1 MHRLGSARTGLSFDS
16 ATAYPLGLGGR
27 QVDRKPDR
35 RPELRL
41 RLSFSP
47 MAFSDLPSRTLY
59 QGVDRAPA
67 RAFLHAIGLTREDL
81 DKPFIGVSNCWS
93 ETMPCNFGLREL
105 AAPLKSGIRG
115 AGANPMEFNTIAISD
130 GITMGTEGMKTSL
143 VSREV
148 IADSIE
154 LVARGHMF
162 DALCCLCACDKTI
175 PASAIALAR
184 LDRPGMLLYGG
195 SIMPGTFRG
204 RQVAVGDVYEAIGAA
219 AAGKISDADLAE
231 LEAVA
236 CPGAGACGGQ
246 YTANTMSMVMEVIGL
261 SPVGFNS
268 IPATDPAKHRAAE
281 ALGPVAMNLL
291 EQDLRPSRILTRRAF
306 DNAIAA
312 VAASGGSTNAV
323 LHLLALARE
332 VGVQLAI
339 DDIDRISRRTPL
351 LCDLKPGGRFA
362 AVELHKAGGIAVL
375 TKRLIEGGFIDG
387 DALTVTGRSL
397 GEESESAAETSGQ
410 EVVATLSRP
419 LRAEGGLVILR
430 GNLAP
435 EGAVVKITQH
445 TPVSHRGPAR
455 VFNREEDAF
464 AAVYSGRIKP
474 GDVVAIRYEG
484 PKGGPGMREMLDV
497 TAVIVGEGLGQS
509 VAMVTDG
516 RFSGATRGLMVGH
529 AAPEAAVGGP
539 LAALHD
545 GDIIHIDVPSRT
557 LEAEGVDLAGRLSD
571 WAPPPPRY
579 TSGAFAKYIALV
591 QSASEGAD
599 RKSVV

>member
-1 MHRLGSARTGLSFDS
+1 MPR
-16 ATAYPLGLGGR
+16 
-27 QVDRKPDR
+27 
-35 RPELRL
+35 ELI
-41 RLSFSP
+41 
-47 MAFSDLPSRTLY
+47 SRTLY
-59 QGVDRAPA
+59 QGRDRAAA
-67 RAFLHAIGLTREDL
+67 RSFLHAIGLTNADI
-81 DKPFIGVSNCWS
+81 DKPFIGVSNVWT
-93 ETMPCNFGLREL
+93 ETMPCNFGLREM
-105 AAPLKSGIRG
+105 AAPLKAGIRA

-154 LVARGHMF
+154 LVGRGHMF
-162 DALCCLCACDKTI
+162 DAMVTLCACDKTI

-184 LDRPGMLLYGG
+184 LDRPGLLLYGG
-195 SIMPGTFRG
+195 SIMAGLFRG

-219 AAGKISDADLAE
+219 AAGKITDADLAE

-268 IPATDPAKHRAAE
+268 IPQTDPAKHRAAE
-281 ALGPVAMNLL
+281 AMGKVVMNAL
-291 EQDLRPSRILTRRAF
+291 EEDLRPSRILTRRAF

-332 VGVQLAI
+332 IGVDLAI

-375 TKRLIEGGFIDG
+375 TKRLIEGGYVDG

-397 GEESESAAETSGQ
+397 GEESSSVTETVGQ
-410 EVVATLSRP
+410 EVVAPLSKP
-419 LRAEGGLVILR
+419 LRPEGGLVVLR

-435 EGAVVKITQH
+435 DGAVVKITQH
-445 TPVSHRGPAR
+445 TTTSHRGPAR

-464 AAVYSGRIKP
+464 AAVYAGRIKP
-474 GDVVAIRYEG
+474 GDTVVIRYEG
-484 PKGGPGMREMLDV
+484 PRGGPGMREMLQV
-497 TAVIVGEGLGQS
+497 TAAIVGEGLGDS

-516 RFSGATRGLMVGH
+516 RFSGATQGLMVGH
-529 AAPEAAVGGP
+529 VAPEAAVGGP
-539 LAALHD
+539 LAALQD
-545 GDIIHIDVPSRT
+545 GDIIDMDVDSRR
-557 LEAEGVDLAGRLSD
+557 LNVEGVDIEARLKSWSPPEPHYRKGVLA
-571 WAPPPPRY
+571 RY
-579 TSGAFAKYIALV
+579 ALLV
-591 QSASEGAD
+591 GSASEGAML
-599 RKSVV
+599 KP

>member
-1 MHRLGSARTGLSFDS
+1 
-16 ATAYPLGLGGR
+16 
-27 QVDRKPDR
+27 
-35 RPELRL
+35 
-41 RLSFSP
+41 
-47 MAFSDLPSRTLY
+47 
-59 QGVDRAPA
+59 
-67 RAFLHAIGLTREDL
+67 
-81 DKPFIGVSNCWS
+81 
-93 ETMPCNFGLREL
+93 MPCNFGLREM
-105 AAPLKSGIRG
+105 AAPLKAGIRA

-154 LVARGHMF
+154 LVGRGHMF
-162 DALCCLCACDKTI
+162 DAMVTLCACDKTI

-184 LDRPGMLLYGG
+184 LDRPGLVLYGG
-195 SIMPGTFRG
+195 SIMAGMFRG

-219 AAGKISDADLAE
+219 AAGKITDADLAE

-268 IPATDPAKHRAAE
+268 IPQTDPAKHRAAE
-281 ALGPVAMNLL
+281 AMGKVVMNAL
-291 EQDLRPSRILTRRAF
+291 EEDLRPSRILTRRAF

-332 VGVQLAI
+332 IGVELAI

-362 AVELHKAGGIAVL
+362 AVELHKAGGIALL
-375 TKRLIEGGFIDG
+375 TKRLIEGGFVDG

-397 GEESESAAETSGQ
+397 AEESASVTETVGQ
-410 EVVATLSRP
+410 EVVAPLSRP
-419 LRAEGGLVILR
+419 LRPEGGLVVLR

-435 EGAVVKITQH
+435 DGAVVKITQH
-445 TPVSHRGPAR
+445 TSTFHRGPAR

-464 AAVYSGRIKP
+464 AAVYAGRIKP
-474 GDVVAIRYEG
+474 GDTVVIRYEG
-484 PKGGPGMREMLDV
+484 PRGGPGMREMLQV
-497 TAVIVGEGLGQS
+497 TAAIVGEGLGDS

-516 RFSGATRGLMVGH
+516 RFSGATQGLMVGH
-529 AAPEAAVGGP
+529 VAPEAAVGGP
-539 LAALHD
+539 LAALED
-545 GDIIHIDVPSRT
+545 GDIIDMDVESRR
-557 LEAEGVDLAGRLSD
+557 LNVEGVDIEARLKSWSPPEPHYRKGVLA
-571 WAPPPPRY
+571 RY
-579 TSGAFAKYIALV
+579 ALLV
-591 QSASEGAD
+591 GSASEGAML
-599 RKSVV
+599 KP

>member
-1 MHRLGSARTGLSFDS
+1 
-16 ATAYPLGLGGR
+16 
-27 QVDRKPDR
+27 
-35 RPELRL
+35 
-41 RLSFSP
+41 
-47 MAFSDLPSRTLY
+47 MASNELPSRTLY
-59 QGVDRAPA
+59 QGRDRAAA
-67 RAFLHAIGLTREDL
+67 RSFLYAIGLKPEDI
-81 DKPFIGVSNCWS
+81 DKPFVGVSNCWL

-105 AAPLKSGIRG
+105 AAPLKAGIRA

-130 GITMGTEGMKTSL
+130 GITMGSEGMKTSL

-162 DALCCLCACDKTI
+162 DAMCCLCACDKTI

-184 LDRPGMLLYGG
+184 LDRPGMVLYGG
-195 SIMPGTFRG
+195 SIMPGRFRG
-204 RQVAVGDVYEAIGAA
+204 RDVAVGDVYEAIGAA

-231 LEAVA
+231 LELVA

-268 IPATDPAKHRAAE
+268 IPATDPGKHPAAE
-281 ALGPVAMNLL
+281 AAGRLALQVLD
-291 EQDLRPSRILTRRAF
+291 QDLRPSRILTRRAF

-332 VGVQLAI
+332 IGVELAI

-362 AVELHKAGGIAVL
+362 AVELHRAGGIALL
-375 TKRLIEGGFIDG
+375 TRRLIEGGYVDG

-397 GEESESAAETSGQ
+397 GEECEDVTETAGQ
-410 EVVATLSRP
+410 EVVAPLAHP
-419 LRAEGGLVILR
+419 LREEGGLVVLR
-430 GNLAP
+430 GNLGP
-435 EGAVVKITQH
+435 DGAVVKVTQH
-445 TPVSHRGPAR
+445 TSTSHRGPAR

-464 AAVYSGRIKP
+464 AAVSAGRIKP
-474 GDVVAIRYEG
+474 GDVVVIRYEG
-484 PKGGPGMREMLDV
+484 PRGGPGMREMLQV
-497 TAVIVGEGLGQS
+497 TAAIVGEGLGES

-516 RFSGATRGLMVGH
+516 RFSGATRGLMIGH
-529 AAPEAAVGGP
+529 VAPEAAVGGP
-539 LAALHD
+539 LAAVHD
-545 GDIIHIDVPSRT
+545 GDMISIDVPSRR
-557 LEAEGVDLAGRLSD
+557 LELEGVDIAKRLNGWSPPEPNYRRGVLA
-571 WAPPPPRY
+571 RY
-579 TSGAFAKYIALV
+579 ALLV
-591 QSASEGAD
+591 GSASEGAIL
-599 RKSVV
+599 KP

>member
-1 MHRLGSARTGLSFDS
+1 MER
-16 ATAYPLGLGGR
+16 
-27 QVDRKPDR
+27 
-35 RPELRL
+35 
-41 RLSFSP
+41 
-47 MAFSDLPSRTLY
+47 PSRTLY
-59 QGVDRAPA
+59 QGRDRAAA
-67 RAFLHAIGLTREDL
+67 RSFLHAIGLTAADI
-81 DKPFIGVSNCWS
+81 DKPFVGVSNVWT
-93 ETMPCNFGLREL
+93 ETMPCNFGLRDL
-105 AAPLKSGIRG
+105 AVPLKAGIRA

-162 DALCCLCACDKTI
+162 DVMCCLCACDKTI

-184 LDRPGMLLYGG
+184 LDRPGMVLYGG
-195 SIMPGTFRG
+195 SIMPGNFRG
-204 RQVAVGDVYEAIGAA
+204 RQVAVGDIYEAIGAA

-268 IPATDPAKHRAAE
+268 IPATDPAKHRAAH

-291 EQDLRPSRILTRRAF
+291 EQDLRPSKILTRRAF

-332 VGVQLAI
+332 AGVELAI

-362 AVELHKAGGIAVL
+362 AVELHRAGGIALL
-375 TKRLIEGGFIDG
+375 TQRLLDGGYVDG
-387 DALTVTGRSL
+387 DAITVTGRSL
-397 GEESESAAETSGQ
+397 GEECEAVTETVGQ
-410 EVVATLSRP
+410 EVVAPLSHP

-435 EGAVVKITQH
+435 DGAVVKITQH

-455 VFNREEDAF
+455 VFNREEGAF
-464 AAVYSGRIKP
+464 AAVYSGQIKP
-474 GDVVAIRYEG
+474 GDVVVIRYEG
-484 PKGGPGMREMLDV
+484 PKGGPGMREMLQV
-497 TAVIVGEGLGQS
+497 TAAIVGEGLGDS

-529 AAPEAAVGGP
+529 VAPEAAAGGP
-539 LAALHD
+539 LAAIED
-545 GDIIHIDVPSRT
+545 GDVIEIDVESRR
-557 LEAEGVDLAGRLSD
+557 LAVEGVDLAARMKGWS
-571 WAPPPPRY
+571 PPEPHYRRGVLARY
-579 TSGAFAKYIALV
+579 ALLV
-591 QSASEGAD
+591 GSASEGAML
-599 RKSVV
+599 KP

>member
-1 MHRLGSARTGLSFDS
+1 MAP
-16 ATAYPLGLGGR
+16 A
-27 QVDRKPDR
+27 DR
-35 RPELRL
+35 
-41 RLSFSP
+41 
-47 MAFSDLPSRTLY
+47 PSRTLY
-59 QGVDRAPA
+59 QGRDRAAA
-67 RAFLHAIGLTREDL
+67 RSFLHAIGLSAEDI
-81 DKPFIGVSNCWS
+81 DKPFIGVSNCWL

-105 AAPLKSGIRG
+105 AVPLKAGIRA

-184 LDRPGMLLYGG
+184 IDRPGMVLYGG
-195 SIMPGTFRG
+195 SIMPGSFRG

-268 IPATDPAKHRAAE
+268 IPATDPGKLRAAE
-281 ALGPVAMNLL
+281 AMGRVALNVL
-291 EQDLRPSRILTRRAF
+291 EEDLRPSRILTRRAF
-306 DNAIAA
+306 ENAIAA

-323 LHLLALARE
+323 LHLLALAGE
-332 VGVQLAI
+332 VGVELAI

-362 AVELHKAGGIAVL
+362 AVELHRAGGIALL
-375 TKRLIEGGFIDG
+375 TRRLLDGGYVDG

-397 GEESESAAETSGQ
+397 GEECESVTETAGQ
-410 EVVATLSRP
+410 EVVAPLSRP
-419 LRAEGGLVILR
+419 LREEGGLVVLR
-430 GNLAP
+430 GNLGP
-435 EGAVVKITQH
+435 EGAVVKVTQH
-445 TPVSHRGPAR
+445 TPTSHRGPAR

-464 AAVYSGRIKP
+464 AAVSAGRIRA
-474 GDVVAIRYEG
+474 GDVVVIRYEG
-484 PKGGPGMREMLDV
+484 PRGGPGMREMLQV
-497 TAVIVGEGLGQS
+497 TAAIVGEGLGDS

-516 RFSGATRGLMVGH
+516 RFSGATRGLMIGH
-529 AAPEAAVGGP
+529 VAPEAAVGGP
-539 LAALHD
+539 LAAVED
-545 GDIIHIDVPSRT
+545 GDVIVIDVESRT
-557 LEAEGVDLAGRLSD
+557 LALEGVDIAARLKSWSPPEPHYRKGVLA
-571 WAPPPPRY
+571 RY
-579 TSGAFAKYIALV
+579 ALLV
-591 QSASEGAD
+591 GSASEGAVL
-599 RKSVV
+599 KP

>member
-1 MHRLGSARTGLSFDS
+1 VPR
-16 ATAYPLGLGGR
+16 
-27 QVDRKPDR
+27 
-35 RPELRL
+35 ELI
-41 RLSFSP
+41 
-47 MAFSDLPSRTLY
+47 SRTLY
-59 QGVDRAPA
+59 QGRDRAAA
-67 RAFLHAIGLTREDL
+67 RSFLHAIGLTNADI
-81 DKPFIGVSNCWS
+81 DKPFIGVSNVWT
-93 ETMPCNFGLREL
+93 ETMPCNFGLREM
-105 AAPLKSGIRG
+105 AAPLKAGIRA

-154 LVARGHMF
+154 LVGRGHMF
-162 DALCCLCACDKTI
+162 DAMVTLCACDKTI

-184 LDRPGMLLYGG
+184 LDRPGLLLYGG
-195 SIMPGTFRG
+195 SIMAGLFRG

-219 AAGKISDADLAE
+219 AAGKITDADLAE

-268 IPATDPAKHRAAE
+268 IPQTDPAKHRAAE
-281 ALGPVAMNLL
+281 AMGKVVMNAL
-291 EQDLRPSRILTRRAF
+291 EEDLRPSRILTRRAF

-332 VGVQLAI
+332 IGVDLAI

-375 TKRLIEGGFIDG
+375 TKRLIEGGYVDG

-397 GEESESAAETSGQ
+397 GEESSSVTETVGQ
-410 EVVATLSRP
+410 EVVAPLSKP
-419 LRAEGGLVILR
+419 LRPEGGLVVLR

-435 EGAVVKITQH
+435 DGAVVKITQH
-445 TPVSHRGPAR
+445 TTTSHRGPAR

-464 AAVYSGRIKP
+464 AAVYAGRIKP
-474 GDVVAIRYEG
+474 GDTVVIRYEG
-484 PKGGPGMREMLDV
+484 PRGGPGMREMLQV
-497 TAVIVGEGLGQS
+497 TAAIVGEGLGDS

-516 RFSGATRGLMVGH
+516 RFSGATQGLMVGH
-529 AAPEAAVGGP
+529 VAPEAAVGGP
-539 LAALHD
+539 LAALQD
-545 GDIIHIDVPSRT
+545 GDIIDMDVDSRR
-557 LEAEGVDLAGRLSD
+557 LNVEGVDIEARLKSWSPPEPHYRKGVLA
-571 WAPPPPRY
+571 RY
-579 TSGAFAKYIALV
+579 ALLV
-591 QSASEGAD
+591 GSASEGAML
-599 RKSVV
+599 KP

>member
-1 MHRLGSARTGLSFDS
+1 M
-16 ATAYPLGLGGR
+16 PGR
-27 QVDRKPDR
+27 
-35 RPELRL
+35 ELI
-41 RLSFSP
+41 
-47 MAFSDLPSRTLY
+47 SRTLY
-59 QGVDRAPA
+59 QGRDRAAA
-67 RAFLHAIGLTREDL
+67 RSFLYAIGLSAEDV
-81 DKPFIGVSNCWS
+81 DKPFVGVSNCWT

-105 AAPLKSGIRG
+105 AVPLKRGIKG

-130 GITMGTEGMKTSL
+130 GITMGSEGMKTSL

-162 DALCCLCACDKTI
+162 DAVICLAACDKTN
-175 PASAIALAR
+175 PGSAMALAR
-184 LDRPGMLLYGG
+184 VDRPGMVLYGG

-219 AAGKISDADLAE
+219 AAGRMSVGDLAE

-246 YTANTMSMVMEVIGL
+246 YTANTMSMLLEVIGL

-268 IPATDPAKHRAAE
+268 IPAVDPEKHRAAE
-281 ALGPVAMNLL
+281 RVGAMALNLI
-291 EQDLRPSRILTRRAF
+291 EHDLRPSRILTRRAF

-332 VGVQLAI
+332 VGVDLAV

-362 AVELHKAGGIAVL
+362 AVELHRAGGIALL
-375 TKRLIEGGFIDG
+375 TQRLIEGGFIDG

-397 GEESESAAETSGQ
+397 GEESESAKETAGQ
-410 EVVATLSRP
+410 EVVMPLARP
-419 LRAEGGLVILR
+419 LRDEGGLVILR

-435 EGAVVKITQH
+435 EGSVVKVTQH
-445 TPVSHRGPAR
+445 TPTTHRGPAR

-464 AAVYSGRIKP
+464 AAVYAGRIQP
-474 GDVVAIRYEG
+474 GDTVVIRYEG
-484 PKGGPGMREMLDV
+484 PKGGPGMREMLQV
-497 TAVIVGEGLGQS
+497 TAAIVGEGLGES

-529 AAPEAAVGGP
+529 VAPEAAVGGP
-539 LAALHD
+539 LAAIRD
-545 GDIIHIDVPSRT
+545 GDMIEIDVESRR
-557 LEAEGVDLAGRLSD
+557 LAVEGVDLAGRLKD
-571 WAPPPPRY
+571 WSPPEPHYRRGVLARY
-579 TSGAFAKYIALV
+579 ATLV
-591 QSASEGAD
+591 GSASEGAIL
-599 RKSVV
+599 RP

>member
-1 MHRLGSARTGLSFDS
+1 MPR
-16 ATAYPLGLGGR
+16 
-27 QVDRKPDR
+27 
-35 RPELRL
+35 ELL
-41 RLSFSP
+41 
-47 MAFSDLPSRTLY
+47 SRTLY
-59 QGVDRAPA
+59 QGRDRAAA
-67 RAFLHAIGLTREDL
+67 RSFLHAIGLTNADI
-81 DKPFIGVSNCWS
+81 DKPFIGVSNAWT
-93 ETMPCNFGLREL
+93 ETMPCNFGLRDM
-105 AAPLKSGIRG
+105 AGPLKAGIRA

-154 LVARGHMF
+154 LVGRGHMF
-162 DALCCLCACDKTI
+162 DAMVALCACDKTI

-184 LDRPGMLLYGG
+184 LDRPGLVLYGG
-195 SIMPGTFRG
+195 SIMAGLFRG

-219 AAGKISDADLAE
+219 AAGKITDADLAE

-268 IPATDPAKHRAAE
+268 IPQTDPDKHRAAE
-281 ALGPVAMNLL
+281 AMGKVVMNAL
-291 EQDLRPSRILTRRAF
+291 EEDLRPTRILTRAAF

-323 LHLLALARE
+323 LHLLAMARE
-332 VGVQLAI
+332 IGVDLAI

-362 AVELHKAGGIAVL
+362 AVELHKAGGIALL
-375 TKRLIEGGFIDG
+375 TKRLIEGGYIDG

-397 GEESESAAETSGQ
+397 GEECESVTETAGQ
-410 EVVATLSRP
+410 EVVAPLSKP
-419 LRAEGGLVILR
+419 LRLEGGLVVLR

-435 EGAVVKITQH
+435 DGAVVKITQH
-445 TPVSHRGPAR
+445 TTTSHRGPAR

-464 AAVYSGRIKP
+464 AAVYAGRIKP
-474 GDVVAIRYEG
+474 GDTVVIRYEG
-484 PKGGPGMREMLDV
+484 PRGGPGMREMLQV
-497 TAVIVGEGLGQS
+497 TAAIVGEGLGDS

-516 RFSGATRGLMVGH
+516 RFSGATQGLMVGH
-529 AAPEAAVGGP
+529 VAPEAAVGGP
-539 LAALHD
+539 LAALQD
-545 GDIIHIDVPSRT
+545 GDIIDIDVDSRR
-557 LEAEGVDLAGRLSD
+557 LNVDGVDIEARLKGWSPPEPHYRKGVLA
-571 WAPPPPRY
+571 RY
-579 TSGAFAKYIALV
+579 ALLV
-591 QSASEGAD
+591 GSASEGAML
-599 RKSVV
+599 KP